1 MRKCKCTRIYSG
13 VLERGGERRGE
24 DFKQVYTRL
33 AEKSTFR
40 IVPERDNIEMS
51 W

>member
-1 MRKCKCTRIYSG
+1 
-13 VLERGGERRGE
+13 
-24 DFKQVYTRL
+24 L

-51 W
+51 WWKLEISQRNWLWPVIK